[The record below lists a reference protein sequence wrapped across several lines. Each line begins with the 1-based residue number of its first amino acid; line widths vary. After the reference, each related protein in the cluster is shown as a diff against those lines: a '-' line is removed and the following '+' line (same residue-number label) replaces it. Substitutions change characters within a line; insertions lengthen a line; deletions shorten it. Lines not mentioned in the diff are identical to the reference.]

1 VDQIVEKAKAEMGTL
16 EALFKGLPGIRD
28 YVDKELRRAADK
40 RLRDQLVDHLQGQ
53 KTQLVQIQKQL
64 LERYGLKWVA
74 HVDTNVQRLQTTIDR
89 IRTASYGYAGFFS
102 EVRIQE
108 EALNELYRFDQ
119 MLAQQAIAIDPAVAQ
134 LAAARDNETIRTALD
149 HLATVIAGLDTRFEQ
164 RKAVLASPE
173 LLSTASEMDDGIAG
187 ATDFPALDQ

>member
-1 VDQIVEKAKAEMGTL
+1 MDQIIENAKAEMGTL

-40 RLRDQLVDHLQGQ
+40 RLRDQLADHLQGQ

-64 LERYGLKWVA
+64 LERHGLKWVA

-102 EVRIQE
+102 EIRIRE
-108 EALNELYRFDQ
+108 EDLNQLYRFDQ
-119 MLAQQAIAIDPAVAQ
+119 MLAQQATAVDPAVAQ
-134 LAAARDNETIRTALD
+134 LAAARDDEAIRTALD
-149 HLATVIAGLDTRFEQ
+149 QIATVIARLDTRFEQ

-187 ATDFPALDQ
+187 ATDLASLDQ

>member
-1 VDQIVEKAKAEMGTL
+1 MDQIVEKAKAEMGTL

-64 LERYGLKWVA
+64 LDRQGLKWVA

-119 MLAQQAIAIDPAVAQ
+119 MLAQQAAAVDPAVAQ
-134 LAAARDNETIRTALD
+134 LATARDDEAIRTALD
-149 HLATVIAGLDTRFEQ
+149 QLAAVIAELNTRFEQ
-164 RKAVLASPE
+164 RKTVLASPE
-173 LLSTASEMDDGIAG
+173 LLATVFEIDRDIAG
-187 ATDFPALDQ
+187 AADVTPLDQ